1 MLSFLKRLVLLATVI
16 VLAAAGGVVWWA
28 QQPVSLAASPLEVV
42 IKPNSSVVSVGK
54 QLANAGVGV
63 QPQLFSLVARAT
75 GNAKSLKAGGYA
87 LETGATPMSILD
99 KMARGDVTHYVVTVI
114 EGWSMRQM
122 RAVVDAE
129 PALKHDTAGLSDAD
143 LMR

>member
-16 VLAAAGGVVWWA
+16 VLAVAGGVVWWA

-87 LETGATPMSILD
+87 FVALRKAAGELHKTITDILLTAA
-99 KMARGDVTHYVVTVI
+99 KQHVPYGNMQK
-114 EGWSMRQM
+114 RQEM
-122 RAVVDAE
+122 DH
-129 PALKHDTAGLSDAD
+129 LKYQKQKLY
-143 LMR
+143 LQLLVNLLN